1 MSTRHKFSGPLERL
15 AARAVTSVATSVVAH
30 APAPPATLDPD
41 TLVKALNFALLGS
54 GSRAFLWRSAG
65 QCVVVSDTYSADG
78 NCRFTE
84 VLHLN
89 NLEGR
94 SRIDVQQ
101 YQLKY
106 TDRSEEC
113 VEAQSR
119 ESESALRESLSPG

>member
-1 MSTRHKFSGPLERL
+1 
-15 AARAVTSVATSVVAH
+15 VAH
-30 APAPPATLDPD
+30 PPAPPATLDPD

-119 ESESALRESLSPG
+119 ESESALRESPSPG

>member
-1 MSTRHKFSGPLERL
+1 VSTRHKFSGPLERL

-30 APAPPATLDPD
+30 PPAPPATLDPD

-106 TDRSEEC
+106 SDRSEEC

-119 ESESALRESLSPG
+119 EPESALRESPSIR

>member
-1 MSTRHKFSGPLERL
+1 
-15 AARAVTSVATSVVAH
+15 
-30 APAPPATLDPD
+30 
-41 TLVKALNFALLGS
+41 
-54 GSRAFLWRSAG
+54 
-65 QCVVVSDTYSADG
+65 
-78 NCRFTE
+78 

-106 TDRSEEC
+106 TDRTEEC

-119 ESESALRESLSPG
+119 ESETALRESPSVR

>member
-1 MSTRHKFSGPLERL
+1 
-15 AARAVTSVATSVVAH
+15 
-30 APAPPATLDPD
+30 
-41 TLVKALNFALLGS
+41 
-54 GSRAFLWRSAG
+54 
-65 QCVVVSDTYSADG
+65 
-78 NCRFTE
+78 

-113 VEAQSR
+113 VEAHSP
-119 ESESALRESLSPG
+119 ESESALRESPSLG

>member
-1 MSTRHKFSGPLERL
+1 M
-15 AARAVTSVATSVVAH
+15 TSVATSVAAH
-30 APAPPATLDPD
+30 PPAPLDPD

-113 VEAQSR
+113 VEAHSP
-119 ESESALRESLSPG
+119 ESESALRESPSLG

>member
-15 AARAVTSVATSVVAH
+15 AARAVTSVATSVAAH
-30 APAPPATLDPD
+30 PPAPLDPD

-119 ESESALRESLSPG
+119 ESESALRESPSLG

>member
-1 MSTRHKFSGPLERL
+1 VSTRHKFSGPLERL
-15 AARAVTSVATSVVAH
+15 AARAVTSVATSVAAH
-30 APAPPATLDPD
+30 PPAPLDPD

-113 VEAQSR
+113 VEAHSP
-119 ESESALRESLSPG
+119 ESESALRESPSLG

>member
-119 ESESALRESLSPG
+119 ESESALRESPSPR

>member
-1 MSTRHKFSGPLERL
+1 VSTRHKFSGPLERL

-30 APAPPATLDPD
+30 PPAPPATLDPD

-119 ESESALRESLSPG
+119 ESESALRESPSPG

>member
-1 MSTRHKFSGPLERL
+1 VSTRHKFSGPLERL

-30 APAPPATLDPD
+30 PPAPPATLDPD

>member
-30 APAPPATLDPD
+30 PPAPPATLDPD